1 MKNVKTNE
9 YDLSKKDK
17 ILIVLYEMSVGKQTV
32 LKYEDIVV
40 RLFKK
45 YPEDFHLKG
54 YPEYPDAASH
64 QSFYALRRE
73 GLIQIR
79 SKFVTLT
86 EKGITSAKQTL
97 KEKSNLPKKSSQR
110 LSRDITGEID
120 RIKKTDAFYLFT
132 TDKKD
137 QIVDTDFFSY
147 LGATVRTERT
157 DFRARIKTI
166 EDVIET
172 VKTSDAYKII
182 VDLHNYL
189 FERFKDT
196 IKTKLSIGYPRRKHE

>member
-1 MKNVKTNE
+1 VKNVKTNA
-9 YDLSKKDK
+9 YDLSKRDK
-17 ILIVLYEMSVGKQTV
+17 ILIVLYEMSSGKQIV

-64 QSFYALRRE
+64 QSFYVLRRE
-73 GLIQIR
+73 GLIKIR

-97 KEKSNLPKKSSQR
+97 NEKSNLPKKSSQR

-120 RIKKTDAFYLFT
+120 RIKNTDAFRLFA
-132 TDKKD
+132 TDKME
-137 QIVDTDFFSY
+137 QIVDTDFFTY
-147 LGATVRTERT
+147 LGTTVRTERT
-157 DFRARIKTI
+157 DFRARIQTI
-166 EDVIET
+166 EYVIET
-172 VKTSDAYKII
+172 IRTIEAYKMI
-182 VDLHNYL
+182 VDLHHYL
-189 FERFKDT
+189 FERFKDV
-196 IKTKLSIGYPRRKHE
+196 IRAKLSIGSPRRNI